1 MSRKKAGMS
10 ANAKWGIAFLI
21 EIVVMFFM
29 VVGYLFFYAN
39 RKLDNINRPTNWDDS
54 KENLDINEDANE
66 AQKGY
71 RTIALFGIDSRSTT
85 SMAEGNRSDSII
97 IASINN
103 DTKEVKLA
111 SVYRDSL
118 LQVDY
123 DGGITTKITHAYAYG
138 DRKSVV

>member
-29 VVGYLFFYAN
+29 VVGYFFFYAN

-66 AQKGY
+66 ATEGISDNCIVWYRLQKHN
-71 RTIALFGIDSRSTT
+71 FH
-85 SMAEGNRSDSII
+85 
-97 IASINN
+97 
-103 DTKEVKLA
+103 
-111 SVYRDSL
+111 
-118 LQVDY
+118 
-123 DGGITTKITHAYAYG
+123 GG
-138 DRKSVV
+138 RKPK